1 MLKLS
6 ILQRRWLNI
15 MLTPLTVGVAWM
27 IGGDNAVD
35 ARPIQS
41 SRCSSVI
48 YGSPI
53 PAPVPVNPVTGR
65 PCASSFG
72 GSSDRNYRDY
82 DDYRRDKKPIRGTIR
97 DSTLINPTV
106 IDSTISDSVLVDP
119 VIIHTPRSTRRG
131 VRSGRVRLRRSDVI
145 NRSSGIRIR
154 IR

>member
-6 ILQRRWLNI
+6 LLQHRWLNI
-15 MLTPLTVGVAWM
+15 MLTPVIVGVVGM
-27 IGGDNAVD
+27 IVGDSAVD

-65 PCASSFG
+65 PCAFSSG
-72 GSSDRNYRDY
+72 GSSYRNYRDR
-82 DDYRRDKKPIRGTIR
+82 DDYRYKKPIRGTIR
-97 DSTLINPTV
+97 DSTLINPTI
-106 IDSTISDSVLVDP
+106 IDSTISDSILVDP
-119 VIIHTPRSTRRG
+119 VIIDTPRSPRRR
-131 VRSGRVRLRRSDVI
+131 VRSGRVRIRRSDVI
-145 NRSSGIRIR
+145 DRSSGIRIR

>member
-1 MLKLS
+1 MLKFL

-27 IGGDNAVD
+27 IVGNNAVD

-53 PAPVPVNPVTGR
+53 PAPMPVNPVTGR
-65 PCASSFG
+65 PCTFSSG
-72 GSSDRNYRDY
+72 GSSYRNYRD
-82 DDYRRDKKPIRGTIR
+82 RDNTRYKEPIRGSIR
-97 DSTLINPTV
+97 DSTLINPT
-106 IDSTISDSVLVDP
+106 IINSTISDSVLVDP
-119 VIIHTPRSTRRG
+119 VIIDTPRSTRRR
-131 VRSGRVRLRRSDVI
+131 VRSGRVGIRRSDVI

>member
-1 MLKLS
+1 MLKFSL
-6 ILQRRWLNI
+6 LQRRWLNI

-27 IGGDNAVD
+27 IVGDSAVD

-65 PCASSFG
+65 PCAFSSG
-72 GSSDRNYRDY
+72 GSSYRDR
-82 DDYRRDKKPIRGTIR
+82 DDYRYKKPIRGTIR

-119 VIIHTPRSTRRG
+119 VIIDTPRSTRRR
-131 VRSGRVRLRRSDVI
+131 VRSGRVRIRRSDVI
-145 NRSSGIRIR
+145 DRSSGIRIR

>member
-53 PAPVPVNPVTGR
+53 PAPMPVNPVTGR
-65 PCASSFG
+65 PCAFSSG
-72 GSSDRNYRDY
+72 GSSYRNYRD
-82 DDYRRDKKPIRGTIR
+82 RDNTRYQKPIRGTIR
-97 DSTLINPTV
+97 DSTLINPTI

>member
-1 MLKLS
+1 MLKFLL
-6 ILQRRWLNI
+6 LQRRWLNI
-15 MLTPLTVGVAWM
+15 MLTPLTMGMAWM
-27 IGGDNAVD
+27 IVGDSAVD

-41 SRCSSVI
+41 SRCTSVI

-65 PCASSFG
+65 PCAFSSG
-72 GSSDRNYRDY
+72 GSSSRNYRDR
-82 DDYRRDKKPIRGTIR
+82 DDYRYKEPIRGTIR
-97 DSTLINPTV
+97 DSTLINPTI

-119 VIIHTPRSTRRG
+119 VIIDTPRSTRR
-131 VRSGRVRLRRSDVI
+131 RSYSGRVPIRRSDVI